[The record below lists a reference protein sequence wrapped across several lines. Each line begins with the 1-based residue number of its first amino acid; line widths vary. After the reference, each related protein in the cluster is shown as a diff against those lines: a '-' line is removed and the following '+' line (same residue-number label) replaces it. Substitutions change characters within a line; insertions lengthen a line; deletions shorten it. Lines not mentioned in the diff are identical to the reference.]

1 MNHVRSASNR
11 KAPVVRRQSATKR
24 VNFKMVRQDFSIF
37 CCKFPL
43 SHLNH
48 ILLRFMYFFCSIH
61 PQANQTAQI

>member
-1 MNHVRSASNR
+1 
-11 KAPVVRRQSATKR
+11 

-48 ILLRFMYFFCSIH
+48 TLLRFMYFFVQSTRRRIKRRKF
-61 PQANQTAQI
+61 NEIS